1 MVPLQL
7 MLAWVAIVKVNYR
20 PMPGYPEQVFTF
32 RLKTRNI
39 ATFSKINSIRKK
51 VKLNTK
57 KKGKIW
63 KGIRKEENEGKRKR
77 IFAVQAQRNPVNRA
91 CNNHCGA
98 INHVIQGQ

>member
-51 VKLNTK
+51 VKLNKK
-57 KKGKIW
+57 KKGKNLE
-63 KGIRKEENEGKRKR
+63 GNKERRKR
-77 IFAVQAQRNPVNRA
+77 RKKEKNIRWSSTKKPRQS
-91 CNNHCGA
+91 GL
-98 INHVIQGQ
+98 